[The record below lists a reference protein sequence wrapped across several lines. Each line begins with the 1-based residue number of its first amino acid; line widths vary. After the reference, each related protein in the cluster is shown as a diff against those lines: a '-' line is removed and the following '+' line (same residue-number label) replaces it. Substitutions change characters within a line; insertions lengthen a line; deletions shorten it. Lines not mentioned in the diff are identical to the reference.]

1 MPYKDV
7 GRRNS
12 RIKKL
17 HRIESKPT
25 EKAHTS
31 FCKIQSPGCK
41 VRCWGLLSVF
51 RSLDGVNR
59 PWGSP
64 AYWAVRLG
72 PRPLVHGGVNS
83 VGGSFVLG
91 RQTMRICVVR
101 SANQL
106 STTRYSH
113 SEPSKHIIRIQYF
126 VTYVSE
132 KNSPSKSTYLQHGDT
147 HPVLKFSS
155 IINLTAQCPSCGT
168 NSYPVGV
175 MLNVQLV
182 SE

>member
-1 MPYKDV
+1 MLADNNYNASALFWYTQRYHAEP
-7 GRRNS
+7 R
-12 RIKKL
+12 
-17 HRIESKPT
+17 T
-25 EKAHTS
+25 E
-31 FCKIQSPGCK
+31 
-41 VRCWGLLSVF
+41 VRVPLASGARSDWGLLGVF
-51 RSLDGVNR
+51 RSFDRANR
-59 PWGSP
+59 PWGRP
-64 AYWAVRLG
+64 AYRAVRLG
-72 PRPLVHGGVNS
+72 PRALVHGRVNS

-175 MLNVQLV
+175 MLNVPLV